1 VTKRD
6 PNITEELKAI
16 SPAVANLDPTLPYTA
31 PAGYFDC
38 LPDQVLGRIRE
49 MENPQQEILGLSPL
63 LAGLKGQTPFELPE
77 GYFETVSD
85 QVIRRAAETGNQ
97 KPEAETGKLV
107 SMSAARNWTKLAAA
121 AVITAVI
128 AGSAWYFTRTS
139 NEGSGATQ
147 ELAATNGS
155 VEVKDT
161 LSVSDEALLSFLDE
175 TEALPVD
182 DMILEDDSLT
192 EQSLAILDLNENRI
206 QEMLEEIPD
215 SDLQEYVSSLPE
227 DGISGSM
234 N

>member
-6 PNITEELKAI
+6 SNITRELKAI

-31 PAGYFDC
+31 PTGYFDC

-49 MENPQQEILGLSPL
+49 MENPQQEIMGLSPL
-63 LAGLKGQTPFELPE
+63 LAGLKGQTTFELPE
-77 GYFETVSD
+77 GYFTNVSD
-85 QVIRRAAETGNQ
+85 RVIRRAIETGNQ
-97 KPEAETGKLV
+97 KSSPATGKLV
-107 SMSAARNWTKLAAA
+107 SMSTTRNWAKLAAA

-128 AGSAWYFTRTS
+128 AGSAWYFTRSS
-139 NEGSGATQ
+139 NEGAGTTR
-147 ELAATNGS
+147 ELAAGS
-155 VEVKDT
+155 GTVEVKDT

-182 DMILEDDSLT
+182 DMILEDDSFN
-192 EQSLAILDLNENRI
+192 EESLAILDLNENRI

-215 SDLQEYVSSLPE
+215 SDLQEYVSGLPE
-227 DGISGSM
+227 EGVSGSM